1 MLSDLDISMTEYRKS
16 WVHRHLHVSLS
27 ALEAR
32 LEGIDARELREN
44 AQQIAEDAA
53 ELGIVLPLVE
63 LRRRFFFD
71 ETGLDLLL
79 CAVRPQIRAEM
90 RGRTVTLGRVL
101 ESLFDDPL
109 QQMAALAWIRP
120 DSALVRHRFVELATE
135 NQNSVEHTL
144 ERELI
149 APPWV
154 AAFLLD
160 QPDVGRTL
168 SQLASFVSPTEIQAD
183 IDRMPVT
190 READRQLTSMVASW
204 LEQGAAGRKQ
214 RFLAISIIGEPGSGK
229 TAVIRR
235 LALTFGRLLLEVDAG
250 FLASLQAR
258 LGVWAIRELYA
269 IADLFGAWLVIDN
282 ISVLEP
288 PSPILRTLAQCVEE
302 SQLLTVLTSTEP
314 IAEKTGLLA
323 RTVRQVALDNPTE
336 SERAQLWLA
345 HLDRSGFG
353 HLRREVVDQLAAQ
366 FEISAAQVRNA
377 CTDAALEAAVV
388 RQSQA
393 AWEDSDFERAAFR
406 QLRSDPKTVARSRR
420 VQLTFSDL
428 VLPHE
433 ELELLRE
440 IYQAC
445 RHRTELMHRWGA
457 RDRIAYGTGVVCLF
471 SGEPGTG
478 KTLAAQILAAELGT
492 DLLQVSLPQVL
503 SKWVGDTE
511 KQIARVFHEA
521 KAARA
526 VLLFDEADSLLSART
541 DVRSSSDRYANM
553 STNFLLQE
561 IESFEGVVIL
571 TTNLEENLDSAAAR
585 RILFRIRFPFPD
597 ARSRSDLWRLLMPSR
612 AKMADNIDFGQLGQE
627 FELSGGHI
635 KNSVIRAAYQALWHD
650 RPVDM
655 VLLRRAARK
664 ECRAI
669 GKLVIEDDDDDEIVK
684 MTPVVRRGGVPDGTR
699 LTRNLT

>member
-1 MLSDLDISMTEYRKS
+1 M
-16 WVHRHLHVSLS
+16 HRHLHLSLS

-32 LEGIDARELREN
+32 LEGADANELREK
-44 AQQIAEDAA
+44 AQQIVTEAA
-53 ELGIVLPLVE
+53 LHGISLPIVE
-63 LRRRFFFD
+63 LSRRFSVDGF
-71 ETGLDLLL
+71 GMDLLL

-109 QQMAALAWIRP
+109 QQMAALSWIRP
-120 DSALVRHRFVELATE
+120 DSVLVRNRFVELATE
-135 NQNSVEHTL
+135 SQNSVEHTL

-149 APPWV
+149 SPPWV

-160 QPDVGRTL
+160 QPDLGRTL
-168 SQLASFVSPTEIQAD
+168 SQLASLSSPDDLRISLAA
-183 IDRMPVT
+183 MSVT
-190 READRQLTSMVASW
+190 READRQLTSIVAAW
-204 LEQGAAGRKQ
+204 LEQSGSPHRP
-214 RFLAISIIGEPGSGK
+214 RFLAISVIGEPGSGK
-229 TAVIRR
+229 TAVVRR
-235 LALTFGRLLLEVDAG
+235 LAVTFGRLLLEVDAG
-250 FLASLQAR
+250 FLASLQTR

-269 IADLFGAWLVIDN
+269 IAELFGAWVMVDHV
-282 ISVLEP
+282 SALEP
-288 PSPILRTLAQCVEE
+288 TSPMMRTLAHCVEE
-302 SQLLTVLTSTEP
+302 SQLLTVLMSTEP
-314 IAEKTGLLA
+314 IAEKSGLLA
-323 RTVRQVALDNPTE
+323 RTVRQVALDNPGE
-336 SERAQLWLA
+336 WERVQLWST
-345 HLDRSGFG
+345 HLDHAGFG
-353 HLRREVVDQLAAQ
+353 NLRRDLVDQLAAQ
-366 FEISAAQVRNA
+366 FDISAAQIRNA
-377 CTDAALEAAVV
+377 CTDAALEASVF

-393 AWEDSDFERAAFR
+393 AWEETDFERAAFR
-406 QLRSDPKTVARSRR
+406 QLRTDPKTVARSRR

-428 VLPHE
+428 VLPND

-457 RDRIAYGTGVVCLF
+457 RDRIAYGTGIVCLF

-478 KTLAAQILAAELGT
+478 KTLASQILAAELGT

-511 KQIARVFHEA
+511 KQIAKVFAEA

-597 ARSRSDLWRLLMPSR
+597 VRSRADLWRLLMPSR
-612 AKMADNIDFGQLGQE
+612 AKWADDIDFGRLGQE

-635 KNSVIRAAYQALWHD
+635 KNAVLRAAYQALWHD
-650 RPVDM
+650 MPVDM
-655 VLLRRAARK
+655 ALLRRAARK

-669 GKLVIEDDDDDEIVK
+669 GKLVIEDEEDEDVSK
-684 MTPVVRRGGVPDGTR
+684 VMPVVRRGGVPDGPR
-699 LTRNLT
+699 LQRNLT